1 MDISLDIQAS
11 SASVIW
17 FEKLSRDHQLSWRKL
32 LKIIILNFILYII
45 HFCFVWRES
54 LTLVSEPTSRRIIR
68 WLRFQSFIW
77 KSRRLCNDTDKD
89 VTKNILTKY
98 SINKWL
104 VMLLIIYISTSNFDR
119 HWGRSFVDRKFCQYI
134 FCNIFIGIVAQS
146 SRFPYKR
153 LKT

>member
-89 VTKNILTKY
+89 VTKNILTKF
-98 SINKWL
+98 SINKWPSS
-104 VMLLIIYISTSNFDR
+104 VSIKVRRWYIYNQQHHIQINIPKSWTS
-119 HWGRSFVDRKFCQYI
+119 
-134 FCNIFIGIVAQS
+134 
-146 SRFPYKR
+146 
-153 LKT
+153 

>member
-45 HFCFVWRES
+45 HFWFVWRES

-89 VTKNILTKY
+89 VTKNILTKF
-98 SINKWL
+98 SINKWPSS
-104 VMLLIIYISTSNFDR
+104 VSIKVRRWYIYNQQHHIQINIPKSWTS
-119 HWGRSFVDRKFCQYI
+119 
-134 FCNIFIGIVAQS
+134 
-146 SRFPYKR
+146 
-153 LKT
+153 

>member
-45 HFCFVWRES
+45 HFCFVCRES
-54 LTLVSEPTSRRIIR
+54 LTLVSDPTSRRIIR

-89 VTKNILTKY
+89 VTKNILTKF
-98 SINKWL
+98 SINKWPSS
-104 VMLLIIYISTSNFDR
+104 VSIKVRRWYIYNQQHHIQINIPKSWTS
-119 HWGRSFVDRKFCQYI
+119 
-134 FCNIFIGIVAQS
+134 
-146 SRFPYKR
+146 
-153 LKT
+153 